1 MIRSDDG
8 IRGAPGPVNL
18 PELAETIR
26 QATLQAALDA
36 YEDAGI
42 QGLCEEGR
50 WEAAISAM
58 RALDLNR
65 FMPGPESIDRQG
77 RPR

>member
-1 MIRSDDG
+1 MDI
-8 IRGAPGPVNL
+8 
-18 PELAETIR
+18 PELAESIR
-26 QATLQAALDA
+26 QATLQAAMDA

-58 RALDLNR
+58 RSLDLNSLLPDDAISPR
-65 FMPGPESIDRQG
+65 SRLPEPPARK
-77 RPR
+77 